1 MSTHLTPAQ
10 RALLLAEL
18 EQHRQRLDRQ
28 LSEHLHGQSRA
39 ERAHDVLEQDND
51 DAPQRLP
58 EREVAAA
65 LSDQERRELEAVTAS
80 LARMARGDYGVCAD
94 CGVDIPFDRLKVE
107 PSALRCVDCESRHE
121 RGSPRAP
128 G

>member
-1 MSTHLTPAQ
+1 MSTQLTSGQ
-10 RALLLAEL
+10 RALLQAEL
-18 EQHRQRLDRQ
+18 EQRRQELDRQ
-28 LSEHLHGQSRA
+28 LSEHLHGQSRT

-65 LSDQERRELEAVTAS
+65 LSDQERRELEAVTAA
-80 LARMARGDYGVCAD
+80 LARMARGDYGRCTD
-94 CGVDIPFDRLKVE
+94 CGLDIPFDRLKAE

-121 RGSPRAP
+121 RSLHLGPA
-128 G
+128 